1 MLTKKQKTL
10 LDEYLPPGWLTR
22 AEKRFA
28 GKASASTISRI
39 RNNQV
44 KRSAAATDVLEY
56 LLRSALNNKKR
67 IERTR
72 ALTN

>member
-22 AEKRFA
+22 A